1 MLTPIGG
8 RDTGTNDLDG
18 MNAPHNSGQR
28 NGSVFVPFLLPLG
41 ERFRGAG
48 ARRSCWVGGVEGEG
62 KAHPLQIFRKK
73 IFRQKLTNYNM
84 QNRLLIDCLIT
95 LLITLLITPLITG
108 AKKPS
113 FYATSGL

>member
-48 ARRSCWVGGVEGEG
+48 ARRSCWVGG
-62 KAHPLQIFRKK
+62 A
-73 IFRQKLTNYNM
+73 
-84 QNRLLIDCLIT
+84 
-95 LLITLLITPLITG
+95 
-108 AKKPS
+108 
-113 FYATSGL
+113 

>member
-48 ARRSCWVGGVEGEG
+48 ARRSCWVGGV
-62 KAHPLQIFRKK
+62 
-73 IFRQKLTNYNM
+73 
-84 QNRLLIDCLIT
+84 
-95 LLITLLITPLITG
+95 
-108 AKKPS
+108 
-113 FYATSGL
+113 